1 MAQQRQVPLWGPDIT
16 HRERDLI
23 NQVRGTPY
31 LSMGPKTNEDFEFPN
46 SNFEIAILSN
56 PQVDDEAESA
66 GSPDARPAILPCE

>member
-1 MAQQRQVPLWGPDIT
+1 MMQVPLSGPDVSA
-16 HRERDLI
+16 REIDLV
-23 NQVRGTPY
+23 NEVLGTPY

-66 GSPDARPAILPCE
+66 GSPDARPAILPCQ